1 MKLFT
6 LVIIYTL
13 CSLLFTPSY
22 SETYSVAVVGKTGVG
37 KSSLINSLFGE
48 NVAPVGHDEATT
60 MEVSKYKTIV
70 GKDTIE
76 IWDTMGVYDDVGDPK
91 EYIKRMSEKIEKTD
105 LILFC
110 FDSSE
115 SRWTKDNKEILELFK
130 NELDKEI
137 FKNTLFI
144 FTKYNVF
151 RNKESLMNRQYKV
164 KSILPTAKFAVA
176 ENEESKGWKQ
186 NLWKSILDTAKEN
199 TKPIFIKIMHRR
211 NNVCEISRNATNN
224 IIENNVFPIYM
235 DKKRTKEIKDC
246 MTGVEV
252 FNDRINTLS
261 YVGSVG
267 FFMNAGPVIKV
278 SKYAAGALGLG
289 SGLYIKNFVSKFHR
303 NSSYCDSVDDNLNIE
318 NYKDTYEWGGGTYKG
333 QFKRNLFHGE
343 GELWDHENN
352 HLFKGTFKNGIPDI
366 CE

>member
-1 MKLFT
+1 MKFITFFSLFGF
-6 LVIIYTL
+6 L
-13 CSLLFTPSY
+13 SLLFTPTFSK
-22 SETYSVAVVGKTGVG
+22 TYSVTVVGKTGVG

-70 GKDTIE
+70 GKDTVE

-115 SRWTKDNKEILELFK
+115 SRWTKDNKDIIGLFK
-130 NELDKEI
+130 NELNNSI

-164 KSILPTAKFAVA
+164 KSIIPTAKFAVA
-176 ENEESKGWKQ
+176 ENEESKEWKK

-211 NNVCEISRNATNN
+211 SNICEISRNATNN
-224 IIENNVFPIYM
+224 IIENDVFPIYM

-261 YVGSVG
+261 YIGSAG
-267 FFMNAGPVIKV
+267 IFMNVGPVLKI
-278 SKYAAGALGLG
+278 SKIAAGSLGLG
-289 SGLYIKNFVSKFHR
+289 SGLYIKNILSKFHR
-303 NSSYCDSVDDNLNIE
+303 NSSYCSAAENKLDIDN
-318 NYKDTYEWGGGTYKG
+318 YYDVYEWTGGTYKG

-352 HLFKGTFKNGIPDI
+352 HLFKGTFINGIPDI
-366 CE
+366 C